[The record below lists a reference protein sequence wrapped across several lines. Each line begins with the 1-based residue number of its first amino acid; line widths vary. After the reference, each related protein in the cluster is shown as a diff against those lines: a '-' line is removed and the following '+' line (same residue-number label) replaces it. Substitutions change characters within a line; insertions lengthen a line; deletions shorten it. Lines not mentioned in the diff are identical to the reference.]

1 MMDKQ
6 NEKNLTLN
14 ETTQENRKDEML
26 NEDELQQVT
35 GGGVREGVAKVTG
48 CKYATYCGAKN
59 KCSHCPY

>member
-35 GGGVREGVAKVTG
+35 GGGVRGKVAKVTG
-48 CKYATYCGAKN
+48 CNYATYCGAKN